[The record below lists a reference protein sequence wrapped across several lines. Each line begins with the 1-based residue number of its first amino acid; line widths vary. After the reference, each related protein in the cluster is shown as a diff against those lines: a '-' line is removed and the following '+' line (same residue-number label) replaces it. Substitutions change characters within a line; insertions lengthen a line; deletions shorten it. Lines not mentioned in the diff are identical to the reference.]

1 MEGLDLC
8 NAKSLLKGCLD
19 SGIQDVDCD
28 TLLFK
33 YLSNLETNTV
43 EYKGKFYTINLR
55 YYQDIPEYEIIELG
69 MNNRLVL

>member
-1 MEGLDLC
+1 
-8 NAKSLLKGCLD
+8 
-19 SGIQDVDCD
+19 
-28 TLLFK
+28 LLFK

-43 EYKGKFYTINLR
+43 EYKGKFYAINLI